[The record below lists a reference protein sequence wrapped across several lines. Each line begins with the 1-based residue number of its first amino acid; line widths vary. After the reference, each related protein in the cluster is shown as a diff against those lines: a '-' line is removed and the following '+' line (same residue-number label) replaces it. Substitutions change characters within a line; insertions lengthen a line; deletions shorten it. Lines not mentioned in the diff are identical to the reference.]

1 MTNPEIS
8 APARRVTR
16 AAATAALALAST
28 CALGAGWQLL
38 PSPSLSIDLN
48 TVGPSTQYPGAT
60 GVWLDYAPGLSVD
73 CSPPAG
79 CYAYKQRI
87 YYVFTCAPRWAAP
100 FDRISM
106 NLNGKVVNQQT
117 RDPSE
122 PYAPEYDGGGVSAQH
137 VLPDARPA
145 ALNACNLGFWPG
157 QVRRH

>member
-28 CALGAGWQLL
+28 CALGAGWQFL

-87 YYVFTCAPRWAAP
+87 YYVFTCAPLAAP

-117 RDPSE
+117 RYPSE
-122 PYAPEYDGGGVSAQH
+122 PYAPEYDGG
-137 VLPDARPA
+137 A
-145 ALNACNLGFWPG
+145 ALVLNAYCPLRDRP
-157 QVRRH
+157 R